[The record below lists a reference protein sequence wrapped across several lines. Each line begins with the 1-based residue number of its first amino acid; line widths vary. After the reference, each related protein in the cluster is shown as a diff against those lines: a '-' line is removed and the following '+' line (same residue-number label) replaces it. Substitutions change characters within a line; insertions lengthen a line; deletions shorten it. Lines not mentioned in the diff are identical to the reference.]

1 MKKTLFVSVVI
12 LGMFVAA
19 CSAKGN
25 TPSATPEVIPT
36 VIADSTVIAEG
47 RVEPIQYA
55 EIAFSASGV
64 VSQVLVKEG
73 DAIKAGQPL
82 IRLGSEAD
90 PNYANA
96 LLEQTDAQRALDDLI
111 RSRDKDL
118 AQAEIDLKEAQK
130 VYDKADDYLKF
141 LTNSERVPQTIYSAQ
156 LVSTGVGWRYD
167 YQAKNTR
174 GPAPKEWIED
184 AQRDLALK
192 KALLANAQHIYDD
205 LKDGPDAEQL
215 PILQS
220 RLEAAKAKVAAF
232 TVMAPFDGIVA
243 ELRARQGSSINAG
256 ETAVVF
262 ANKSKWLAVT
272 SDVTEID
279 VVKLKN
285 GQPVTVT
292 LDALPG
298 VALKGKIISIGQ
310 NYSENQGDIVYKVT
324 VLLTDTDPA
333 MRWGMTAA
341 VKFDQ

>member
-1 MKKTLFVSVVI
+1 MKKILFTSLLALSVF
-12 LGMFVAA
+12 LAA
-19 CSAKGN
+19 CSTKTN
-25 TPSATPEVIPT
+25 TPSVTPEVIPT

-64 VSQVLVKEG
+64 VSQILVKEG

-82 IRLGSEAD
+82 IQLGGAAD

-96 LLEQTDAQRALDDLI
+96 LLDQANAQKALDDLT

-118 AQAEIDLKEAQK
+118 AQAAIDLKEAQK
-130 VYDKADDYLKF
+130 AYNKADDYLKS
-141 LTNSERVPQTIYSAQ
+141 LTNSQKVPQTIYSAQ
-156 LVSTGVGWRYD
+156 LVSTGIGWTYE
-167 YQAKNTR
+167 YQTKNIK
-174 GPAPKEWIED
+174 GPAPKDWIED

-192 KALLANAQHIYDD
+192 QAKLTDSQRVYDD

-232 TVMAPFDGIVA
+232 TVTAPFDGIVA
-243 ELRARQGSSINAG
+243 ELKARQGSSINAG
-256 ETAVVF
+256 EIAVVV
-262 ANKSKWLAVT
+262 ADKSKWIATT

-279 VVKLKN
+279 VVKLKD
-285 GQPVTVT
+285 GQPVKVT

-298 VALKGKIISIGQ
+298 LTLKGKILSIGQ
-310 NYSENQGDIVYKVT
+310 NYSQNQGDIVYKVT
-324 VLLTDTDPA
+324 VLLTDADPA
-333 MRWGMTAA
+333 IRWGMTAA
-341 VKFDQ
+341 VKFEQ